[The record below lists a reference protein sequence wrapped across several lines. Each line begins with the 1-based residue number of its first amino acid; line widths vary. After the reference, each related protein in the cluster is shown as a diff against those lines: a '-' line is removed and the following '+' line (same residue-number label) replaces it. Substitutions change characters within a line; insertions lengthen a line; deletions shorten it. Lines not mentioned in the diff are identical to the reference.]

1 MAYVN
6 LLEIVYPIGSLYF
19 SVVNT
24 SPASIVGGTWQR
36 ISGACIRAFADGDN
50 IGIGNYGGEDAHT
63 LSVAEMPRHNHETP
77 WLDTPWNDRRI
88 TTNQW
93 IPHDYF
99 WQSQAIE
106 KVCDNG
112 LINYIGN
119 SQPHNNL
126 PRVYEC
132 YVWKRTA

>member
-36 ISGACIRAFADGDN
+36 ISGACIRAFADGDG
-50 IGIGNYGGEDAHT
+50 IGIDNYGGEDTHT
-63 LSVAEMPRHNHETP
+63 LSIAEMPRHNHETS
-77 WLDTPWNDRRI
+77 WQNTPWNDSKRKAH
-88 TTNQW
+88 QW
-93 IPHDYF
+93 ILHDYF
-99 WQSQAIE
+99 WNSPAVE
-106 KVCDNG
+106 KVTDAE
-112 LINYIGN
+112 LVTYAGN
-119 SQPHNNL
+119 DQPHNNL